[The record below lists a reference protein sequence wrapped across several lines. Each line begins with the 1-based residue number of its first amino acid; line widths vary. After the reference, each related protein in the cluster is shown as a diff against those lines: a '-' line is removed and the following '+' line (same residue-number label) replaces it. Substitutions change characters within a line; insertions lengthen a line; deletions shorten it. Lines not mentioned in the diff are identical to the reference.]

1 MTGRS
6 TGMGWRLVR
15 RRLVAWVALAT
26 LSGSGLAQPVT
37 APAAA
42 TTAAAVAQPAFDC
55 AAFRA
60 YPGPPGL
67 RKLFQLLPDAA
78 TTIQAATLVA
88 AKDGLPEYCKVEGY
102 AGGTVGFEVRLPTRT
117 WNGKFLQ
124 QGCGAM
130 CGIVSLAS
138 CEDVLARNYA
148 VVSTDMGHKS
158 TAGDV
163 KWARHNRQAQ
173 IDFGYRATHVA
184 TLAAK
189 AIVGV
194 YYGRAPTHAYFRGCS
209 TGGRQAMVEAQRYP
223 DDYDGIIAG
232 APPLDETGDAL
243 LHLIWT
249 GRATYDAT
257 GAQVLDASRL
267 PLIHQS
273 VMAACDRLDGL
284 ADGIIQDPTACGWKP
299 ESLRCKAGASTDT
312 CLNDAE
318 VASLQKIYGGAHD
331 SKGRKLYAGG
341 LPLGSEHDW
350 ATQLVAAKG
359 QQPGYLFDNGFIAE
373 LMRNLA
379 FDDPLPVDW
388 PLVQLDFDKDPQRL
402 ATMEA
407 LYNAQNP
414 DLTKFKARGG
424 KLIMWHGWDD
434 IEIPAT
440 VSVEYYQKV
449 EGLMGGARA
458 TEDFFRLYLVPGVAH
473 CRRGPGADAF
483 DELSYL
489 EAWVEKGVA
498 PDVLTAYHLKKE
510 QNYFGLPRP
519 VFPMDPALSDWSRPV
534 FPYPYYAK
542 YKGSG
547 DPKDA
552 GSWLKA
558 RLTIAGPPGR

>member
-1 MTGRS
+1 MRVVFVCR
-6 TGMGWRLVR
+6 WLV
-15 RRLVAWVALAT
+15 LMCLAGT
-26 LSGSGLAQPVT
+26 LASASAATPAPLDS
-37 APAAA
+37 APA
-42 TTAAAVAQPAFDC
+42 TKPVIDC
-55 AAFRA
+55 AGFRA

-67 RKLFQLLPDAA
+67 RKMFQLLQDAPV
-78 TTIQAATLVA
+78 TIQAATLVA
-88 AKDGLPEYCKVEGY
+88 ANGSLPEYCKVEGY
-102 AGGTVGFEVRLPTRT
+102 AGGTVGFEVRLPTQS
-117 WNGKFLQ
+117 WNGKLLQ

-163 KWARHNRQAQ
+163 KWARNNRQAQ

-189 AIVGV
+189 AVV
-194 YYGRAPTHAYFRGCS
+194 QAYFGRAPSRSYFRGCS

-232 APPLDETGDAL
+232 APPLDELGDAL
-243 LHLIWT
+243 LHLIWS
-249 GRATYDAT
+249 GRATFDAS
-257 GAQVLDASRL
+257 GKQVLDSSKLRMVRAAV
-267 PLIHQS
+267 IE
-273 VMAACDRLDGL
+273 ACDRLDGL
-284 ADGIIQDPTACGWKP
+284 KDGILQDPQACGWKP
-299 ESLRCKAGASTDT
+299 EALRCRGDDAGAS
-312 CLNDAE
+312 CLTEAE
-318 VASLQKIYGGAHD
+318 IGALKKLYAGAHD

-350 ATQLVAAKG
+350 ATQLVADKG
-359 QQPGYLFDNGFIAE
+359 QTPGYLFDNGFIAE

-379 FDDPLPVDW
+379 FDDALPHDY
-388 PLVQLDFDKDPQRL
+388 PLVQFDFDRDPPRL

-449 EGLMGGARA
+449 ERLMGGPAA
-458 TEDFFRLYLVPGVAH
+458 TADFFRLYLVPGVAH

-489 EAWVEKGVA
+489 EDWVERGIA

-510 QNYFGLPRP
+510 QSYLGLPRP
-519 VFPMDPALSDWSRPV
+519 VFPMDPALTDWSRPV

-547 DPKDA
+547 DPA
-552 GSWLKA
+552 LPTSWVKA
-558 RLTIAGPPGR
+558 RLTIAGAER

>member
-1 MTGRS
+1 MRVVFVCR
-6 TGMGWRLVR
+6 WLV
-15 RRLVAWVALAT
+15 LMCLAGT
-26 LSGSGLAQPVT
+26 LASASAATPAPLDS
-37 APAAA
+37 APAAKP
-42 TTAAAVAQPAFDC
+42 VIDC
-55 AAFRA
+55 AGFRA

-67 RKLFQLLPDAA
+67 RKMFQLLQDAPV
-78 TTIQAATLVA
+78 TIQAATLVA
-88 AKDGLPEYCKVEGY
+88 ANGSLPEYCKVEGY
-102 AGGTVGFEVRLPTRT
+102 AGGTVGFEVRLPTQS
-117 WNGKFLQ
+117 WNGKLLQ

-163 KWARHNRQAQ
+163 KWARNNRQAQ

-189 AIVGV
+189 AVV
-194 YYGRAPTHAYFRGCS
+194 QAYFGRAPSRSYFRGCS

-232 APPLDETGDAL
+232 APPLDELGDAL
-243 LHLIWT
+243 LHLIWS
-249 GRATYDAT
+249 GRATFDAS
-257 GAQVLDASRL
+257 GKQVLDSSKLRMVRAAV
-267 PLIHQS
+267 IE
-273 VMAACDRLDGL
+273 ACDRLDGL
-284 ADGIIQDPTACGWKP
+284 KDGILQDPQACGWKP
-299 ESLRCKAGASTDT
+299 EALRCRGDDAGAS
-312 CLNDAE
+312 CLTEAE
-318 VASLQKIYGGAHD
+318 IGALKKLYAGAHD

-350 ATQLVAAKG
+350 ATQLVADKG
-359 QQPGYLFDNGFIAE
+359 QTPGYLFDNGFIAE

-379 FDDPLPVDW
+379 FDDALPHDY
-388 PLVQLDFDKDPQRL
+388 PLVQFDFDRDPPRL

-449 EGLMGGARA
+449 ERLMGGPAA
-458 TEDFFRLYLVPGVAH
+458 TADFFRLYLVPGVAH

-489 EAWVEKGVA
+489 EDWVERGIA

-510 QNYFGLPRP
+510 QSYLGLPRP
-519 VFPMDPALSDWSRPV
+519 VFPMDPALTDWSRPV

-547 DPKDA
+547 DPA
-552 GSWLKA
+552 LPTSWVKA
-558 RLTIAGPPGR
+558 RLTIAGAER

>member
-1 MTGRS
+1 MRVVFAWRS
-6 TGMGWRLVR
+6 LV
-15 RRLVAWVALAT
+15 LMCLLAT
-26 LSGSGLAQPVT
+26 VAAARAA
-37 APAAA
+37 APALPDAA
-42 TTAAAVAQPAFDC
+42 PVAKPLFDC
-55 AAFRA
+55 AGFRA

-67 RKLFQLLPDAA
+67 RKMFQLLQDAPV
-78 TTIQAATLVA
+78 TIQAATLVA

-102 AGGTVGFEVRLPTRT
+102 AGGTVGFEVRLPTQN
-117 WNGKFLQ
+117 WNGKLLQ

-163 KWARHNRQAQ
+163 KWARNNRQAQ

-189 AIVGV
+189 AVV
-194 YYGRAPTHAYFRGCS
+194 QAYFGRAPSRSYFRGCS

-232 APPLDETGDAL
+232 APPLDELGDAL
-243 LHLIWT
+243 LHLIWS
-249 GRATYDAT
+249 GRATFDAS
-257 GAQVLDASRL
+257 GKQVLDSSKLRMVRAAV
-267 PLIHQS
+267 IE
-273 VMAACDRLDGL
+273 ACDRLDGL
-284 ADGIIQDPTACGWKP
+284 KDGILQDPQACGWKP
-299 ESLRCKAGASTDT
+299 EALRCRGDDAGAS
-312 CLNDAE
+312 CLTEPEIGALKKLY
-318 VASLQKIYGGAHD
+318 AGAHD

-350 ATQLVAAKG
+350 ATQLVADKG
-359 QQPGYLFDNGFIAE
+359 QTPGYLFDNGFIAE

-379 FDDPLPVDW
+379 FDDALPHDYPV
-388 PLVQLDFDKDPQRL
+388 VQFDFDRDPPRL

-424 KLIMWHGWDD
+424 KLILWHGWDD

-449 EGLMGGARA
+449 ERLMGGPAA
-458 TEDFFRLYLVPGVAH
+458 TADFFRLYLVPGVAH

-489 EAWVEKGVA
+489 EDWVERGIA

-510 QNYFGLPRP
+510 QSYLGLPRP
-519 VFPMDPALSDWSRPV
+519 VFPMVPALSDWSRPV
-534 FPYPYYAK
+534 FPYPHYAK

-547 DPKDA
+547 DPLLPS
-552 GSWLKA
+552 SWVKA
-558 RLTIAGPPGR
+558 RLTIAGPER

>member
-1 MTGRS
+1 MDVRAAWRQRVWLIAVGLTGI
-6 TGMGWRLVR
+6 G
-15 RRLVAWVALAT
+15 AA
-26 LSGSGLAQPVT
+26 LAQPVQ
-37 APAAA
+37 P
-42 TTAAAVAQPAFDC
+42 AQPADGATPPVSRPVIEC
-55 AAFRA
+55 SGFRA

-67 RKLFQLLPDAA
+67 RKMFQLLPDAP
-78 TTIQAATLVA
+78 TTIQAATLVP

-102 AGGTVGFEVRLPTRT
+102 AGGTVGFEVRLPTKT

-148 VVSTDMGHKS
+148 VVSTDMGHRS

-163 KWARHNRQAQ
+163 KWARNNRQAQ

-189 AIVGV
+189 AIVQA
-194 YYGRAPTHAYFRGCS
+194 YYGRAPTYAYFRGCS

-243 LHLIWT
+243 LHLVWT
-249 GRATYDAT
+249 GRATLDAS
-257 GAQVLDASRL
+257 GKQVLDSSKL
-267 PLIHQS
+267 GLIREA
-273 VMAACDRLDGL
+273 VMAACDSLDGL
-284 ADGIIQDPTACGWKP
+284 KDGMLQDPQACRWKP
-299 ESLRCKAGASTDT
+299 GSLRCRADPTSATDATGA
-312 CLNDAE
+312 CLTDAE
-318 VASLQKIYGGAHD
+318 LAALRKVYAGAHD

-341 LPLGSEHDW
+341 LPLGSENQW
-350 ATQLVAAKG
+350 APQLVADKG

-379 FDDPLPVDW
+379 FDDPLPLDF

-424 KLIMWHGWDD
+424 KLILWHGWDD

-449 EGLMGGARA
+449 EALMGGAKA

-489 EAWVEKGVA
+489 EDWVERGVA

-510 QNYFGLPRP
+510 QSYLGLPRP
-519 VFPMDPALSDWSRPV
+519 VFPMDPALTDWSRPV

-547 DPKDA
+547 DPKEA
-552 GSWLKA
+552 GSWVKA
-558 RLTIAGPPGR
+558 RLTIAGPAR